1 MENKYA
7 HPRACVCAYTCTCT
21 CTTELSVLLFSFLFF
36 LSFRAALAVVTPHA
50 VRIAAQ
56 DFCSVAGLFK
66 GSEVS
71 YLRYYRVNLVNPQR
85 YTWGNN
91 LLFGDE
97 TFSSL
102 ADAVAPGVVVVAVVV
117 PPGKKVYGS
126 YVDTDSV
133 HDDDLALAYYDVEA
147 EKLYVGA
154 SADALGIH
162 DTYLNEFSERGDGRD
177 DCARVLRIPLDEW
190 SDIFDSFP
198 GNDSEFRGLHRR
210 MFQLYETQ
218 SPGER
223 AHNIQVWAALVDARF
238 SLSDKIGDDDV
249 EELEKEL
256 KALEGIEALWPEAF
270 AVAYSSFSVKAGG
283 GRVSIFRHF
292 PAYDTRDP
300 LRAFHLSRVA
310 PFLNAEDK
318 ELVMTTQ
325 HLDKVDET
333 TAVACAELRAIITWP
348 VSARCTFI
356 VACLQLGFMAA
367 ESRREDEDE
376 DEAATACQKRK
387 HFA

>member
-1 MENKYA
+1 M
-7 HPRACVCAYTCTCT
+7 C
-21 CTTELSVLLFSFLFF
+21 
-36 LSFRAALAVVTPHA
+36 
-50 VRIAAQ
+50 IAAQ
-56 DFCSVAGLFK
+56 DFTAVAGLFK
-66 GSEVS
+66 GSAVS
-71 YLRYYRVNLVNPQR
+71 YLRYYRVNLINPPQ
-85 YTWGNN
+85 YIWGSH

-97 TFSSL
+97 AFSSL
-102 ADAVAPGVVVVAVVV
+102 AEAVAPGVVAVAVVV
-117 PPGKKVYGS
+117 PPGKKVCGS
-126 YVDTDSV
+126 YSYTDSV
-133 HDDDLALAYYDVEA
+133 HDDDFALAYYDVEA
-147 EKLYVGA
+147 EKLYFGA

-162 DTYLNEFSERGDGRD
+162 DTYLNEFSESGDGQD
-177 DCARVLRIPLDEW
+177 DCARVLRIPLDDW

-198 GNDSEFRGLHRR
+198 GNDSEFRGLRRR

-238 SLSDKIGDDDV
+238 SLSDNIGDDDA
-249 EELEKEL
+249 EELEEEL

-270 AVAYSSFSVKAGG
+270 AVAYSTFSLKAGK
-283 GRVSIFRHF
+283 RFSIFRHP
-292 PAYDTRDP
+292 PAYDMRDP

-376 DEAATACQKRK
+376 AATACQKRK